1 MQDAPDEILHLAL
14 LTFGDP
20 AAATLA
26 VRLQGRGTAGAV
38 QLSSAQWSC
47 ASCWRKHGRKR
58 REHRPGACALR
69 GSVNRAL
76 LRRVPTPRRTLPA
89 RTRRA

>member
-58 REHRPGACALR
+58 RDGRRSFGRPSLSIDEFAVDL
-69 GSVNRAL
+69 
-76 LRRVPTPRRTLPA
+76 PRDEWWYL
-89 RTRRA
+89 